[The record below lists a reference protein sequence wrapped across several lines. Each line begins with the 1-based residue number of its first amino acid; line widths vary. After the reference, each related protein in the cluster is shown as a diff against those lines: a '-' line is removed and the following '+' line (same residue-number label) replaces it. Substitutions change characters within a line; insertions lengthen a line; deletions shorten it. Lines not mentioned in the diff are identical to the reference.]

1 MWLTTKS
8 ELAFRRTSKKIDRS
22 SYLYLLRDE
31 HLVARIEAAVRVY
44 APVQVSPTPYKR
56 RKYIG
61 VPHHRRNRINRTI
74 PKVGPQP
81 KERRVLESQRREAPG
96 DVPLGSRE
104 GNAAVRRTRGT

>member
-61 VPHHRRNRINRTI
+61 VPHHPRNRVHRTI
-74 PKVGPQP
+74 SKIGPHLTCLLD
-81 KERRVLESQRREAPG
+81 RAISSCARANDRS
-96 DVPLGSRE
+96 
-104 GNAAVRRTRGT
+104 